1 MKLAKQQ
8 AQDLNQTQVFLTS
21 LLSAPKAVES
31 KNGLSEKTPAP
42 TPDGNL
48 PHPNGTSQPPLRPKM
63 SKVSRLSEPPPAP
76 PPSQPLPEKPRL
88 PRTGTSDSIPR
99 RASLRRR
106 DSDMRLSASA
116 SASVSNSPARPDTS
130 QMAYLIEALA
140 STKKDLD
147 VQASRVRELEALLE
161 EERKARVAAEAEL
174 QKDRTSQVEG
184 ADSAS
189 SVLSSQEVTGEGSPP
204 SQEPLPPTVNHR
216 EQDPE
221 PLKARIDSLLSEMEE
236 LKRKMEQYK
245 HTAEEAQREAN
256 ESKKSLADAVEKLRQ
271 TQEEAEAVK
280 AAAAAAADIAEN
292 GVAQQS
298 PTSSVEKSQRVRKFF
313 AKSPGKPKTRK
324 PPSRSPRS
332 PRRASS

>member
-1 MKLAKQQ
+1 
-8 AQDLNQTQVFLTS
+8 
-21 LLSAPKAVES
+21 
-31 KNGLSEKTPAP
+31 
-42 TPDGNL
+42 
-48 PHPNGTSQPPLRPKM
+48 
-63 SKVSRLSEPPPAP
+63 
-76 PPSQPLPEKPRL
+76 
-88 PRTGTSDSIPR
+88 
-99 RASLRRR
+99 
-106 DSDMRLSASA
+106 
-116 SASVSNSPARPDTS
+116 
-130 QMAYLIEALA
+130 MAYLIEALA

-174 QKDRTSQVEG
+174 QKDRTPQTED
-184 ADSAS
+184 ADPAS
-189 SVLSSQEVTGEGSPP
+189 SVLSSQEVTSEGSPP
-204 SQEPLPPTVNHR
+204 NQEPLPPTVNHR

-292 GVAQQS
+292 GVAEQS

-324 PPSRSPRS
+324 SPSRSPRS
-332 PRRASS
+332 PRRASSGGGSPTASRGRAKDSEKAKHSPSPPPEEAEPTKRTGSVSSRSSFSTAIENSGPYTSMVGVVLIGVGIMAYLNGWGKIPEK